1 MSEPPCIT
9 LLNPPNGPYIR
20 PTYSHIASITS
31 PTRLIYTAGQ
41 VGTLPD
47 GSTIIGFEAQAKQ
60 AFANL
65 RIALETAGASVRD
78 IVKLT
83 YYVVDLEA
91 NIDAFRRV
99 YVEFLTDKEGIH
111 RAPSTLLGVAS
122 LAKKEWLVEVE
133 AVAAVRD
140 VKSKL

>member
-1 MSEPPCIT
+1 MPESTCIT
-9 LLNPPNGPYIR
+9 LMNPPNGPYIR

-47 GSTIIGFEAQAKQ
+47 GTTANGFEAQAKQ

-65 RIALETAGASVRD
+65 KIALETAGASVRD

-99 YVEFLTDKEGIH
+99 YVEFLTDREGIH
-111 RAPSTLLGVAS
+111 RAPSTLLCVAG

-133 AVAAVRD
+133 AVAAMRD
-140 VKSKL
+140 LKSKL